1 MKKINDHNK
10 KHNDGLA
17 KHSLDLNA
25 FGDWVIL
32 ILITRL
38 FQSYLTNKKIKT
50 SEEFM
55 SYVNKGL
62 VSTEDSVVSK
72 RSVSKHEIFNRQASS
87 IPSSIDW
94 RDQGIVTPVKNQGR
108 CGSCWAFS
116 ALGPVESAY
125 AKATGVLKDFSAQ
138 QLVDCV
144 YTRDV

>member
-1 MKKINDHNK
+1 M
-10 KHNDGLA
+10 A

-55 SYVNKGL
+55 SFVNKGL
-62 VSTEDSVVSK
+62 LSREQSFVSELTA
-72 RSVSKHEIFNRQASS
+72 SKHEIFKRQASS

-94 RDQGIVTPVKNQGR
+94 RDQGIVTPVKDQGA

-116 ALGPVESAY
+116 TLGPVESAY

>member
-1 MKKINDHNK
+1 M
-10 KHNDGLA
+10 A

-32 ILITRL
+32 IIRL

-55 SYVNKGL
+55 SFVNKGL
-62 VSTEDSVVSK
+62 LSREQSFVSELTA
-72 RSVSKHEIFNRQASS
+72 SKHEIFKRQASS

-94 RDQGIVTPVKNQGR
+94 RDQGIVTPVKDQGY

-116 ALGPVESAY
+116 AIGPVESAY
-125 AKATGVLKDFSAQ
+125 AKATGELKNFSEGGRMTQHIFVKVFQAHM
-138 QLVDCV
+138 V
-144 YTRDV
+144 

>member
-1 MKKINDHNK
+1 M
-10 KHNDGLA
+10 A

-32 ILITRL
+32 IIRL

-62 VSTEDSVVSK
+62 VSTEDNVVSK
-72 RSVSKHEIFNRQASS
+72 RSVSNHEIFKRQASS